1 MFLCMIEN
9 RHTKRNAPF
18 RKKEILK
25 NSYLIIHGKEIL
37 LGRERSSEYA
47 FVNAFKNYSK
57 QVFKRQGSAKRRSLF
72 YTNYGTLF
80 MKRCAQKCKILP

>member
-1 MFLCMIEN
+1 MIEN

-18 RKKEILK
+18 RKKKILK

-57 QVFKRQGSAKRRSLF
+57 QVFKRPGSAKRRSLF
-72 YTNYGTLF
+72 MQT
-80 MKRCAQKCKILP
+80 MAQIMAHFL